1 MNNKQKILLTSIIL
15 IAIIGVGAVAFSASP
30 PKSNKLNVVTTVYP
44 MTYLTQEIG
53 GDQIQV
59 TQLVPS
65 NTELHGW
72 EPSASHIVA
81 AQDADII
88 ICNGAGLDKWMQ
100 DDVLPS
106 LSTSKTRTIVDSSAG
121 LELIANQEHEEETE
135 TGEEHEHEVYDPH
148 TWISPY
154 MAKPQAQNIYN
165 ALVQADPQHEG
176 YYTQRWN
183 NLQTKLI
190 QLESNYS
197 DALGNATKNTIFV
210 SHEAFGYL
218 ATKYGF
224 KQQGV
229 IGLSADEQPSAN
241 TIANLITAMKENEIY
256 VVYVDPVYSSEYAQT
271 IQSEVQDQTGKT
283 VTILELYLMLG
294 QTDDMD
300 FLDQMQINLDN
311 LKVGLEATQ

>member
-1 MNNKQKILLTSIIL
+1 MNNKQKILLASIIL

-30 PKSNKLNVVTTVYP
+30 PKSDKLNVVTTVYP
-44 MTYLTQEIG
+44 MAYLTQEIG
-53 GDQIQV
+53 GDQIKV

-81 AQDADII
+81 TEDADII
-88 ICNGAGLDKWMQ
+88 ICNGAGLDSWMQ
-100 DDVLPS
+100 DDVLPA
-106 LSTSKTRTIVDSSAG
+106 LSTSKTRTVVDSSDG
-121 LELIANQEHEEETE
+121 LELIANQEHEGENETA
-135 TGEEHEHEVYDPH
+135 EEHEHGLYDPH

-154 MAKPQAQNIYN
+154 MAKQQAQNIYK
-165 ALVQADPQHEG
+165 ALVKADPQHES

-190 QLESNYS
+190 QLDSNYS
-197 DALGNATKNTIFV
+197 NTLGNATKNTIFV

-218 ATKYGF
+218 ATRYGF
-224 KQQGV
+224 EQQGV

-241 TIANLITAMKENEIY
+241 TIANLIADMKENEIY
-256 VVYVDPVYSSEYAQT
+256 VIYVDPVYSSEYAQT
-271 IQSEVQDQTGKT
+271 IQSEVQAQTGKN
-283 VTILELYLMLG
+283 VTILELYLVLG

-300 FLDQMQINLDN
+300 LLQQMQINLSN
-311 LKVGLEATQ
+311 LTLGLEAA